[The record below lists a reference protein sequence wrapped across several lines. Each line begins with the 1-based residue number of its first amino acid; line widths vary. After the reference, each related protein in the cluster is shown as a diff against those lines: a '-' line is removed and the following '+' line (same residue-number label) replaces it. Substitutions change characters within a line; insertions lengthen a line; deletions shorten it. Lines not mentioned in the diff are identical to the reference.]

1 MSRQKKQKE
10 TTTNLQILSRLDRLG
25 FLDIKPDIFLA
36 FVGLNLV
43 ARGKVITAQRAASII
58 KKSKL
63 NLKLKASGAP
73 VENILEG
80 LIYITIYKRE
90 LLNDFFTHR
99 EYPVWNDEVVGP
111 IFDIMYELSRI
122 YKI

>member
-80 LIYITIYKRE
+80 LIYIVIYKRE
-90 LLNDFFTHR
+90 LLNEFFTHR
-99 EYPVWNDEVVGP
+99 EYPVWEDEVVGP
-111 IFDIMYELSRI
+111 IFDILYELSRI

>member
-1 MSRQKKQKE
+1 MSQHKKQKE

-43 ARGKVITAQRAASII
+43 ARGKVVTAQRAASII

-80 LIYITIYKRE
+80 LIYIVIYKRE

-99 EYPVWNDEVVGP
+99 EYPIWDDEVVGP
-111 IFDIMYELSRI
+111 IFDILYELSRI

>member
-1 MSRQKKQKE
+1 MSRRKKQKE
-10 TTTNLQILSRLDRLG
+10 TITNLQILSRLDRLG
-25 FLDIKPDIFLA
+25 FLNIKPDIFLA

-43 ARGKVITAQRAASII
+43 ARGKVVTAQRAASII
-58 KKSKL
+58 KKSHL
-63 NLKLKASGAP
+63 NLKLKAGGMP
-73 VENILEG
+73 TENILEG
-80 LIYITIYKRE
+80 LIYMVVYKRE

-111 IFDIMYELSRI
+111 IFDILYELSRI

>member
-43 ARGKVITAQRAASII
+43 ARGKVITAQSAASII

-80 LIYITIYKRE
+80 LIYIVIYKRE

-99 EYPVWNDEVVGP
+99 EYPVWDDEVVGP
-111 IFDIMYELSRI
+111 IFDILYELSRI